1 MKKLLILF
9 LSCFMSFGVHAKEI
23 SFDCE
28 TYWFGSSV
36 AKVIGG
42 YVTEYSPSE
51 FVELAK
57 QIAPEKKDV
66 LPNVHKMDFNLEQ
79 LTGTRVNPKGRI
91 TNFVKVELAPKSLT
105 AWELNSWD
113 KGIPQQTVHI
123 DRETM
128 SAIVSAEIGGCT
140 IVERKLNRKF

>member
-1 MKKLLILF
+1 
-9 LSCFMSFGVHAKEI
+9 MSFGVHAKEI

-28 TYWFGSSV
+28 GYWFGSSV

-66 LPNVHKMDFNLEQ
+66 LPSVDKLDFNLEQ
-79 LTGTRVNPKGRI
+79 LTGTRENPKGRI
-91 TNFVKVELAPKSLT
+91 TNFVKVELVPKSLR
-105 AWELNSWD
+105 AWELESWD
-113 KGIPQQTVHI
+113 NGIPRQSVHI

-128 SAIVSAEIGGCT
+128 SAVVNGKIGGCT